1 MMTQIKSQVYASS
14 EYSCADLPDINWNA
28 PPKRLDLRDGDI
40 DLWRA
45 NLDAPARAINRYI
58 DWLSPYEKKRAN
70 RYYFNRHRQ
79 RFIVRRILLKKIIG
93 AYLNINAWEVL
104 LDRNQFGKPFLAQQ
118 MVDQLQFNL
127 SFSNNLALFAFS
139 RSNAIGVDIEM
150 INDTVIGENIAQ
162 HHFSSNEIATF
173 ISLSRDQQAEAFYNC
188 WTRKESWI
196 KARGM
201 GLSIPLD
208 SFEVSLTPG
217 EPARLISTSEYANKQ
232 SEWSMFSLTPAPGY
246 TAAVAVQTATTNKRQ
261 FEISLS
267 TGL

>member
-1 MMTQIKSQVYASS
+1 MAPKKYQVYPSS
-14 EYSCADLPDINWNA
+14 EPSCADLPDTNWNT
-28 PPKRLDLRDGDI
+28 PTKRLDLLNGDI
-40 DLWRA
+40 DVWRA
-45 NLDAPARAINRYI
+45 NLDAPEREISRCI
-58 DWLSPYEKKRAN
+58 DWLSPDEKKRAN

-79 RFIVRRILLKKIIG
+79 RFIVRRILLKKLIG
-93 AYLNINAWEVL
+93 AYLNINAWDVL
-104 LDRNQFGKPFLAQQ
+104 LDRNQFGKPLLAHQR
-118 MVDQLQFNL
+118 VGQLQFNL

-139 RSNAIGVDIEM
+139 RSNAIGVDIEI
-150 INDTVIGENIAQ
+150 INDTVIGENIVQ
-162 HHFSSNEIATF
+162 RHFSSNEIATF
-173 ISLSRDQQAEAFYNC
+173 ISLPCEQQAEAFYNC
-188 WTRKESWI
+188 WTRKEAWV

-217 EPARLISTSEYANKQ
+217 EPARLISTSEYANKP

-246 TAAVAVQTATTNKRQ
+246 TAAVAVQAATTNKRQ